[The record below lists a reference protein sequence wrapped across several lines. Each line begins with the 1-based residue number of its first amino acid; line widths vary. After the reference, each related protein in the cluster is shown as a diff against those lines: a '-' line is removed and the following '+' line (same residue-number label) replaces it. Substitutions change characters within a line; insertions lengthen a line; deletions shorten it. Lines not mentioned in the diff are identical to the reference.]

1 MALKTEPTSKSLE
14 RKLLI
19 MGFEIPDLLAVFLLL
34 SILNFS
40 FGSTNYKLFLVWL
53 PTLGAAVVL
62 RIAKHGK
69 PDNYLIHLGKYY
81 SQPKHLSTFKPAS
94 INNLKPKGKRTINGK
109 I

>member
-1 MALKTEPTSKSLE
+1 MALKVEPTSKSLE

-19 MGFEIPDLLAVFLLL
+19 MGFEIPDLLAIFLLL

-53 PTLGAAVVL
+53 PTLAAAVTL

-81 SQPKHLSTFKPAS
+81 SQKKHLSAFKPPT
-94 INNLKPKGKRTINGK
+94 ITKPTPKLKRTFNG
-109 I
+109 

>member
-1 MALKTEPTSKSLE
+1 MALKTEPTSRSLE

-19 MGFEIPDLLAVFLLL
+19 MGFEIPDLLAIFLLL

-53 PTLGAAVVL
+53 PTLAAAVIL

-81 SQPKHLSTFKPAS
+81 SQPKHLSAFKSPTKTKS
-94 INNLKPKGKRTINGK
+94 PPKLKRTTNA
-109 I
+109 

>member
-1 MALKTEPTSKSLE
+1 MALRTEPTSKSLE

-19 MGFEIPDLLAVFLLL
+19 MGFEIPDLLAIFLLL

-53 PTLGAAVVL
+53 PTLAAAVTL

-69 PDNYLIHLGKYY
+69 PNNYLIHLTKFCF
-81 SQPKHLSTFKPAS
+81 QPKHLSAFKPPAMTKQTPS
-94 INNLKPKGKRTINGK
+94 IKRIQNDK